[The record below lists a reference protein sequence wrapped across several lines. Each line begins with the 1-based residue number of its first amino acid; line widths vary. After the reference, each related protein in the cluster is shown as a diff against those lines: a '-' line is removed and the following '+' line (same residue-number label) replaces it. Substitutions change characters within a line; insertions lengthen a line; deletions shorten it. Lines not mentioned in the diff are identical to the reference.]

1 MNRPTELSVI
11 GVGDISLHGRFG
23 RLGVGQA
30 FRHVRPGWEGADLLL
45 GNLESP
51 LATTSRVAESKVT
64 LRAVPGS
71 VEALRAARFDAL
83 TLANNHAMDFGPG
96 GLAETIS
103 RLDAA
108 GIPHVGAGPDGV
120 SAASPLVLQRRGQSV
135 GILSFCD
142 VEQLSPLYAMGDGPG
157 VAAFRTDEAVR
168 AVAELRSR
176 VDCVIVQLHW
186 GVEMASLPSPG
197 QREQA
202 RRLVEA
208 GADLIL
214 GHHPHVLQP
223 MEVIAGVPVFYS
235 LGNFLF
241 SDVFWRGRDDC
252 DQPFVSCLRIHPLSQ
267 KTGWAEVNLQR
278 GRPARVRLVP
288 ARIRRDLSVVRDES
302 PDRLREWDSLCRTLE
317 VENYAEAFHAE
328 VVRARERL
336 QWVGEWRVLRRR
348 IELTLFKY
356 GLLLYAPEAT

>member
-1 MNRPTELSVI
+1 MNRRTELRVI
-11 GVGDISLHGRFG
+11 GVGDVSLHGRFG

-30 FRHVRPGWEGADLLL
+30 FRHVRSEWEGADLLL

-51 LATTSRVAESKVT
+51 LATTGRVAESKVT

-83 TLANNHAMDFGPG
+83 ALANNHAMDFGPG
-96 GLAETIS
+96 GLAETMS
-103 RLDAA
+103 RLDEA
-108 GIPHVGAGPDGV
+108 GIPHVGAGPDND
-120 SAASPLVLQRRGQSV
+120 SAVAPLVLERRGQAV
-135 GILSFCD
+135 GLLSFCD
-142 VEQLSPLYAMGDGPG
+142 VEQSSPLYATCDGPG
-157 VAAFRTDEAVR
+157 VAALKTDEAVR
-168 AVAELRSR
+168 AVRELRPR
-176 VDCVIVQLHW
+176 VDWVVVQLHW

-214 GHHPHVLQP
+214 GHHSHVLQP

-241 SDVFWRGRDDC
+241 SDVFWRGRDEC
-252 DQPFVSCLRIHPLSQ
+252 DQPFVSCLRIHPISR
-267 KTGWAEVNLQR
+267 KSGWAEVELRR
-278 GRPARVRLVP
+278 GEPTRVRFVP

-302 PDRLREWDSLCRTLE
+302 PQRLQDWDRLCRTLE
-317 VENYAEAFHAE
+317 VENYADAFHAE

-336 QWVGEWRVLRRR
+336 RWVGEWRVLRRR

-356 GLLLYAPEAT
+356 GLLLFAPEAT